1 MLQKPTVNPTINARK
16 VRSMA
21 GGGATRL
28 LLWKIYLQGCEDV
41 TFRLILELVLFSL

>member
-21 GGGATRL
+21 GGGQQDCCCG
-28 LLWKIYLQGCEDV
+28 KSIYRV
-41 TFRLILELVLFSL
+41 AKMSHFA